1 MNDAQKI
8 NEIFDHARQQEPNY
22 SNASFTCQV
31 DVGIKRERWLSRLR
45 SCSIMVIATL
55 IGIITINTQIPLHLL
70 LSKIPASIVINP
82 ASIMLAVGLSSG
94 LCYFTYFVLE
104 D

>member
-1 MNDAQKI
+1 MNDTQKI
-8 NEIFDHARQQEPNY
+8 NEIFDDARQQEPNY
-22 SNASFTCQV
+22 SNANFISQV
-31 DVGIKRERWLSRLR
+31 NIGIKRERLLSRLR
-45 SCSIMVIATL
+45 SCSIMVIAAL

-82 ASIMLAVGLSSG
+82 TSIMLAVGLSSG

>member
-22 SNASFTCQV
+22 SNASFTSQV
-31 DVGIKRERWLSRLR
+31 DVGIKRERLLSRVR
-45 SCSIMVIATL
+45 SCSIMIIAAL
-55 IGIITINTQIPLHLL
+55 IGVITINTQIPLHLL

-94 LCYFTYFVLE
+94 FCYFTYFVLE

>member
-1 MNDAQKI
+1 MNDAQKVD
-8 NEIFDHARQQEPNY
+8 EIFDHARQQEPNY
-22 SNASFTCQV
+22 SNASFICQV